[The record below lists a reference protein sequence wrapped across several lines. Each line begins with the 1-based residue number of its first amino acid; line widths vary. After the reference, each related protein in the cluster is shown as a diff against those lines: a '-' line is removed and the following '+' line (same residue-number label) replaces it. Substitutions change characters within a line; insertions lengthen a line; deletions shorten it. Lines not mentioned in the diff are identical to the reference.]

1 MPITPLPPEMI
12 RDWLAQL
19 QGHISPAEHRVLEHL
34 LTRKPIARDLHL
46 GGPGASTLGGR
57 MADRVAS
64 FGGSWS
70 FIAIF
75 TAVLLLW
82 VAGNAMLAARAF
94 DPYPF
99 IFLNLILSMLAAFQ
113 APIIM
118 MSQNRQAAKDR
129 MAAAHDYEINL
140 KAEIEIMALH
150 EKMDQMRSQQ
160 LEGLIARQQAHIDR
174 LTGLLLAAVPS
185 APQPDRA
192 TPGAGG
198 GP

>member
-1 MPITPLPPEMI
+1 MPIPPLPPERI
-12 RDWLAQL
+12 TEWLAQL

-34 LTRKPIARDLHL
+34 LTRKPIARNTRAGD
-46 GGPGASTLGGR
+46 PNAATLGGR

-64 FGGSWS
+64 FGGSWG
-70 FIAIF
+70 FIGIF

-82 VAGNAMLAARAF
+82 VAGNVVLATRAF

-129 MAAAHDYEINL
+129 IAAAHDYEINL
-140 KAEIEIMALH
+140 KAEIEIMALQ

-174 LTGLLLAAVPS
+174 LTLLLLSAGPS
-185 APQPDRA
+185 APQPDPTA
-192 TPGAGG
+192 PGASD